1 MLLNWF
7 RNKKLNIA
15 DTPAYW
21 LDYVALFKQRKWDRK
36 QLIADTRFVVFDTE
50 TTGLDLKKDRIL
62 SIGAL
67 EVKNRQIA
75 LNQQFECLI
84 QQTATGTQSS
94 IIVHGLLINSVEK
107 GFSEAEAM
115 QAFVSYIKDAILVG
129 HHIGFDLAMMN
140 KTLQPLVGDYLKN
153 KALDTARLAIRFEH
167 FSQIYQVLPAQYS
180 LDKLCERYQ
189 IRLSDRHTSAGDA
202 FITAILFIKLL
213 ARLEERGVKTLGDLL
228 VNL

>member
-1 MLLNWF
+1 MLFNLF
-7 RNKKLNIA
+7 KNKKL
-15 DTPAYW
+15 DTNKMPAYW

-50 TTGLDLKKDRIL
+50 TTGLDLRKDRIL

-84 QQTATGTQSS
+84 QQAATGTQSS
-94 IIVHGLLINSVEK
+94 IVVHGLLVNSVEN
-107 GFSEAEAM
+107 GCSEAEAM

-140 KTLQPLVGDYLKN
+140 KTLQPLVGGHLKN
-153 KALDTARLAIRFEH
+153 KALDTAGLAIRFEH

-213 ARLEERGVKTLGDLL
+213 ARLEERGVKTIGDLL
-228 VNL
+228 VNV